1 MYEITPPCDPE
12 GGGGM
17 VRGLGRRSHWIGVR
31 LCKILPESEK
41 LYFSPSASYSN
52 RCDIQQFGQLVCTA
66 SGNLQRGAVSTEP
79 KAMAWVDVHLVT
91 TAGTH
96 NTGFRHKSHIGGPCV
111 GTTGSRLQMCRVAQP
126 MDGKSVFAAN
136 LPDIGCCRRVYIP

>member
-1 MYEITPPCDPE
+1 MKSHLHVTQR
-12 GGGGM
+12 GGV
-17 VRGLGRRSHWIGVR
+17 VRWLGRRSHWIGVL

-41 LYFSPSASYSN
+41 QYFSPSASYSN

-96 NTGFRHKSHIGGPCV
+96 RLSSQEPIGGPRV

-126 MDGKSVFAAN
+126 MDGKSVLAAN